1 MVRSPS
7 SLLSLEQIVQLTAG
21 TQVQAASVNAF
32 AISTSKVSVRGAFVA
47 SARNCRRFLSS
58 HSERTQKITIREKKT
73 QFEIKKS
80 TIPDMSFGVMSRLIK
95 QNCGFRSRIVTSIVV
110 IFPKLFNVTILV
122 TNITTREYVMFCFC
136 HDS

>member
-47 SARNCRRFLSS
+47 SAQNCRRFLSS

-73 QFEIKKS
+73 QFETKKARFL
-80 TIPDMSFGVMSRLIK
+80 TFVNWRYVTFNKTKSR
-95 QNCGFRSRIVTSIVV
+95 V
-110 IFPKLFNVTILV
+110 
-122 TNITTREYVMFCFC
+122 
-136 HDS
+136 